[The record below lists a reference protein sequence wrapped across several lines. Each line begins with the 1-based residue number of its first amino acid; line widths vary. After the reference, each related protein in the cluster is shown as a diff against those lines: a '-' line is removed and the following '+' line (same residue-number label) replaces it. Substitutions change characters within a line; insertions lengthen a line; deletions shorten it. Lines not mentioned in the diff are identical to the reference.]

1 LTRKRSYVET
11 LCALATALQS
21 SVVVTVYEAWQVDD
35 GAAAVPVS
43 IDDADVAEPAADG
56 DAKAVGVVNP

>member
-1 LTRKRSYVET
+1 M
-11 LCALATALQS
+11 
-21 SVVVTVYEAWQVDD
+21 VTVYEAWQVDD